1 MQLVQRF
8 CSSSLPF
15 NCCHLSIEDFVYLHD
30 SVRLNLVCFVA
41 DLFALLELQPFKASV
56 AAHLPGVE
64 RAKVI
69 EVPDPGKEQPLQS
82 SLVQCAVET
91 ACRVTPRQKKSE
103 KRISFLWNE
112 FVPIGNGPIIY
123 RASQIKE

>member
-1 MQLVQRF
+1 MQRF

-69 EVPDPGKEQPLQS
+69 EVPDPGKEQPLLFQS
-82 SLVQCAVET
+82 SRRQVAV
-91 ACRVTPRQKKSE
+91 V
-103 KRISFLWNE
+103 F
-112 FVPIGNGPIIY
+112 
-123 RASQIKE
+123 